1 MTITDHAYDRA
12 KERCGLNKRAF
23 NRMLQKAIAS
33 SISHGNTK
41 GRLFKY
47 IQSRIMAY
55 TFKCKVLVHDKYLIL
70 YLGETVITIYQ
81 IPRNLLPI
89 TNFLKETLC

>member
-12 KERCGLNKRAF
+12 KERYGLNKRAF

-33 SISHGNTK
+33 GISHGSTK

-47 IQSRIMAY
+47 IQSCTMAY

-89 TNFLKETLC
+89 ANFLKEALC